1 MYTGPYTPAA
11 TNPDAAVAPRRDQVY
26 GELRRKLMAGEF
38 TLRERLVEERL
49 ATQLGVSR
57 TPVREAL
64 VRLLA
69 DGLVTRHDG
78 GYYVTLPNLARLR
91 DLYEL
96 RMIVELRGLE
106 RAVGSDEVRHDR
118 ALLEPL
124 RDQWRAMWTDRP
136 SPDPQFVDVDE
147 DFHVTL
153 LRSSGNHALTEI
165 LVGANARIRPIRMYD
180 FITAD
185 RIETTIS
192 QHLQIVDAV
201 LAGQLP
207 EAIRA
212 LRRHVGESMEVVEHR
227 AARAVTQ
234 MVLGRARSG

>member
-1 MYTGPYTPAA
+1 L
-11 TNPDAAVAPRRDQVY
+11 RRDQVY

-38 TLRERLVEERL
+38 ALRERLVEERL
-49 ATQLGVSR
+49 ATRLGVSR

-78 GYYVTLPNLARLR
+78 GYYVTLPDIAR
-91 DLYEL
+91 
-96 RMIVELRGLE
+96 
-106 RAVGSDEVRHDR
+106 
-118 ALLEPL
+118 
-124 RDQWRAMWTDRP
+124 
-136 SPDPQFVDVDE
+136 
-147 DFHVTL
+147 
-153 LRSSGNHALTEI
+153 
-165 LVGANARIRPIRMYD
+165 

-185 RIETTIS
+185 RIERTIS
-192 QHLQIVDAV
+192 QHLEIVEAA
-201 LAGQLP
+201 LAGQLAG
-207 EAIRA
+207 AIRA

>member
-1 MYTGPYTPAA
+1 
-11 TNPDAAVAPRRDQVY
+11 
-26 GELRRKLMAGEF
+26 
-38 TLRERLVEERL
+38 
-49 ATQLGVSR
+49 
-57 TPVREAL
+57 
-64 VRLLA
+64 
-69 DGLVTRHDG
+69 
-78 GYYVTLPNLARLR
+78 
-91 DLYEL
+91 
-96 RMIVELRGLE
+96 MIVELRGLE

-212 LRRHVGESMEVVEHR
+212 LRRHVGESMEVPHAEPVIEARDLRLVGRNSGAGLRGLDLAVR
-227 AARAVTQ
+227 AGEILGVAGVAGNGQRELADLLEALRRALT
-234 MVLGRARSG
+234 RSG

>member
-1 MYTGPYTPAA
+1 MS
-11 TNPDAAVAPRRDQVY
+11 
-26 GELRRKLMAGEF
+26 GEF
-38 TLRERLVEERL
+38 GLRERLVEERL
-49 ATQLGVSR
+49 ATRLGVSR

-78 GYYVTLPNLARLR
+78 GYYVTLPDVALLR

-106 RAVGSDEVRHDR
+106 RAVGSDEIRHDA

-124 RDQWRAMWTDRP
+124 RDQWRALWTDRP
-136 SPDPQFVDVDE
+136 APDPQFVAVDE

-153 LRSSGNHALTEI
+153 LRASGNHMLTET
-165 LVGANARIRPIRMYD
+165 LVSTNARIRAIRMYD

-185 RIETTIS
+185 RIETTLS
-192 QHLQIVDAV
+192 QHLRIVEAV

-234 MVLGRARSG
+234 MVLGRARSR

>member
-1 MYTGPYTPAA
+1 MAL
-11 TNPDAAVAPRRDQVY
+11 RRDQVY

-38 TLRERLVEERL
+38 ALRERLVEERL
-49 ATQLGVSR
+49 ATRLGVSR

-64 VRLLA
+64 VRLVA

-78 GYYVTLPNLARLR
+78 GYYVTLPDIARLR

-106 RAVGSDEVRHDR
+106 RAVGSDEIRHDR
-118 ALLEPL
+118 AMLEPL
-124 RDQWRAMWTDRP
+124 RDQWKAMWTDRP
-136 SPDPQFVDVDE
+136 EPDPQFVAVDE

-153 LRSSGNHALTEI
+153 LRSSGNHMLTETLI
-165 LVGANARIRPIRMYD
+165 STNARIRPIRMYD

-185 RIETTIS
+185 RIERTIS
-192 QHLQIVDAV
+192 QHLDIVEAV
-201 LAGQLP
+201 LAGQLA

-212 LRRHVGESMEVVEHR
+212 LHRHVGESMEVVEHR